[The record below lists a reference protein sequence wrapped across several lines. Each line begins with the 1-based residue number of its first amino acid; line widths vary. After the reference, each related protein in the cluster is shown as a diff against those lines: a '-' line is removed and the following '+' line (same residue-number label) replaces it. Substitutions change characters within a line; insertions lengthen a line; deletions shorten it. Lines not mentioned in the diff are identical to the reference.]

1 MLTVKTFLR
10 KTAWLLFGLAC
21 LIAVP
26 ALASA
31 DNSATQSVTQG
42 YGSDTAL
49 QNGLIVKLKDSD
61 ATKVEPDTVAAMTKM
76 QGVVVAASDAS
87 VTLSNNDNKKQV
99 YVATFGRYSTLVSNQ
114 NGPIK
119 TGDYV
124 TISSLAGVGMKADSS
139 QAIILGKAAG
149 NFDGT
154 SNVEGTATL
163 KDTAGKQVAVSLGR
177 IPVDIG
183 VAHNP
188 LQQTIDNNL
197 PGFLRRASQIIAN
210 KPVSSTRVY
219 LSLAVLLISAIIA
232 GSMLYAGIR
241 NGLIAIGRNPL
252 AKLSITRNIVQVIVT
267 SLIIFI
273 IGLFGVY
280 LILKL

>member
-1 MLTVKTFLR
+1 MLTVKAFLK
-10 KTAWLLFGLAC
+10 KTAWLLAGLAC
-21 LIAVP
+21 MVAVP
-26 ALASA
+26 AFTSA
-31 DNSATQSVTQG
+31 DSSVTQSVTQG

-49 QNGLIVKLKDSD
+49 QNGMIVKLEDQD
-61 ATKVEPDTVAAMTKM
+61 ATKVEPVTVATMTKM

-87 VTLSNNDNKKQV
+87 VTLSNNDNNHQV
-99 YVATFGRYSTLVSNQ
+99 YVATFGRYNTLVSNQ
-114 NGPIK
+114 SGPIK

-139 QAIILGKAAG
+139 EAIVLGKAAG

-154 SNVEGTATL
+154 SNVEGTSTL
-163 KDTAGKQVAVSLGR
+163 KDISGKQVAVSLGR

-197 PGFLRRASQIIAN
+197 PGFLRRASEIIAN

-219 LSLAVLLISAIIA
+219 LSLAVLLISAVIA

-252 AKLSITRNIVQVIVT
+252 AKKTITRNIVQVIVT

-280 LILKL
+280 LLLKL